1 MGCTMSAE
9 EREALE
15 KSKGIDRNLKTDG
28 IEAAKDIKLLLLGA
42 PRPLPRASPRPRP
55 ALLCAVPLGPLWL
68 PLRPLRANPVR

>member
-15 KSKGIDRNLKTDG
+15 KSKIIDRNLKTDG

-42 PRPLPRASPRPRP
+42 SRPRP
-55 ALLCAVPLGPLWL
+55 APARPGPALSTLCRSMRGVA
-68 PLRPLRANPVR
+68 